1 MLSRRTLIAAT
12 AGTLAAPAIAR
23 AQAQAARSY
32 ILATATIGGTYYPV
46 GVALATLTKIRLQAA
61 RGIDMS
67 AISSAGSGENI
78 RLMREGQAQF
88 AILQGLFGVYA
99 RDGSGPIQA
108 EGPQRNIRAIA
119 NLWANVEHFTIR
131 ARFAQTGTIDDI
143 LNIRGRRFSMSARN
157 SGTEF
162 SNRFI
167 FANLGIDPERTF
179 ELVYQGFGPS
189 AEAMLAGQID
199 GFNPGGGVPVAAITQ
214 LFARGGNEFRILEFT
229 DEQLKKA
236 DGGTGLFTR
245 FVIPGGTYP
254 NLAQPINTIAQPNF
268 LAVNANVPA
277 DDVYEITK
285 AIFENLP
292 FLNGIHAATR
302 EISLENALKGIV
314 NPVHPGAARYYAEK
328 GVTIPEAIRPV

>member
-12 AGTLAAPAIAR
+12 AGTLAAPAVLR

>member
-1 MLSRRTLIAAT
+1 MLSRRTLIAAAT
-12 AGTLAAPAIAR
+12 GTLATPAIVR
-23 AQAQAARSY
+23 AQAQQARSY
-32 ILATATIGGTYYPV
+32 ILAIATIGGTYYPV
-46 GVALATLTKIRLQAA
+46 GVALATLTKIRLQAS

-78 RLMREGQAQF
+78 RLLREGQAQF

-99 RDGSGPIQA
+99 RDGAGPIQA
-108 EGPQRNIRAIA
+108 DGPQRNIRAICA
-119 NLWANVEHFTIR
+119 LWANVEHFTIR
-131 ARFAQTGTIDDI
+131 ARFVQSGTIDDI
-143 LNIRGRRFSMSARN
+143 LNLRGRRFSMSARN

-167 FANLGIDPERTF
+167 FANLGIDPDRTF
-179 ELVYQGFGPS
+179 DLVYQGFGPS

-199 GFNPGGGVPVAAITQ
+199 GFNPGAGVPVAAITQ

-245 FVIPGGTYP
+245 YVIPGGTYP

-268 LAVNANVPA
+268 LAVNASVPEA
-277 DDVYEITK
+277 DVYEITK

-302 EISLENALKGIV
+302 EINLETALKGIV

-328 GVTIPEAIRPV
+328 GVAIPEAIRPA

>member
-1 MLSRRTLIAAT
+1 
-12 AGTLAAPAIAR
+12 
-23 AQAQAARSY
+23 
-32 ILATATIGGTYYPV
+32 
-46 GVALATLTKIRLQAA
+46 
-61 RGIDMS
+61 
-67 AISSAGSGENI
+67 
-78 RLMREGQAQF
+78 
-88 AILQGLFGVYA
+88 
-99 RDGSGPIQA
+99 
-108 EGPQRNIRAIA
+108 
-119 NLWANVEHFTIR
+119 
-131 ARFAQTGTIDDI
+131 
-143 LNIRGRRFSMSARN
+143 
-157 SGTEF
+157 
-162 SNRFI
+162 FI

-229 DEQLKKA
+229 DEQLRKA
-236 DGGTGLFTR
+236 DGGAGLFTR

-254 NLAQPINTIAQPNF
+254 NLPNPINTIAQPNF
-268 LAVNANVPA
+268 LAVNANVPEA
-277 DDVYEITK
+277 DVYEITK

-328 GVTIPEAIRPV
+328 GVTIPEAIRPA